1 MTDLG
6 DEVRRPDDGELL
18 GYVRQPSVGGDW
30 QALTVFGAV
39 LATASTRQAARTIVV
54 SDGLA
59 SLARRW
65 FHRSATDGAWRVVVL
80 TETWPG
86 RTRGVIGLYPLPGAP
101 AFDISAEALTAGDE
115 MTLQPPADA
124 DLSEF
129 PLPD

>member
-1 MTDLG
+1 MTELG

-18 GYVRQPSVGGDW
+18 GYVRPSVGGDW

-39 LATASTRQAARTIVV
+39 IGTAATRQAARTVLV
-54 SDGLA
+54 DDGLA
-59 SLARRW
+59 SLAKRW
-65 FHRSATDGAWRVVVL
+65 FHRSAADGAWRVVVL

-86 RTRGVIGLYPLPGAP
+86 RARGVIGLYPLPGAP
-101 AFDISAEALTAGDE
+101 AFEISAEDLAAGDE

-124 DLSEF
+124 DLNEF